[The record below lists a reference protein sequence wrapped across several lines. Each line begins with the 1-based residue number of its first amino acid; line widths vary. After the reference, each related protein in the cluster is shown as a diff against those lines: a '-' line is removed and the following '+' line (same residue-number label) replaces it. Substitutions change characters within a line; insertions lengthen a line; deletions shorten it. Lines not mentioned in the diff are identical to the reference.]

1 MKRILVLTFIISQ
14 IIISCKKDD
23 FSSDCKSRY
32 YYYDSE
38 KINLIEIPNQGCIS
52 FYDTLST
59 ETINQILEQY
69 PEINVLSIPS
79 NSNHAIVSI
88 DSENCDETA
97 KLFATIKNHSK
108 ISNCSK
114 FLVSEEGFTLGITDV
129 FVCVLKSGT
138 SLSEITEL
146 VNNNHTEILESK
158 SSNNR
163 LIIRAD
169 KHSNGDAL
177 DVANK
182 FFESGLFEYA
192 EPEFFANYGTY

>member
-14 IIISCKKDD
+14 TIVSCKKDD
-23 FSSDCKSRY
+23 LSNDCKSRY

-38 KINLIEIPNQGCIS
+38 KINLNEIPNQGCIS

-59 ETINQILEQY
+59 ETINQILKQY

-114 FLVSEEGFTLGITDV
+114 FLVSEEGYTLGISDV
-129 FVCVLKSGT
+129 FICVLKIGS
-138 SLSEITEL
+138 SLSDITEL
-146 VNNNHTEILESK
+146 INNNHAEILESN
-158 SSNNR
+158 SSKNR
-163 LIIRAD
+163 FIIRAD
-169 KHSNGDAL
+169 KNSNGDAL
-177 DVANK
+177 DMANK
-182 FFESGLFEYA
+182 FFESGFFEYA
-192 EPEFFANYGTY
+192 EPEFIANYGTY